1 MPGRCYRNG
10 KGGKIMSEY
19 KTLKCNEAAAY
30 AAKLSKPDVVSAYP
44 ITPSTTV
51 PEQISEFV
59 ADGKMDAEFIPVES
73 EHSAMSGCIGASASG
88 SRAFTATASQGLAL
102 MSEMLYIAAGM
113 RLPISMAI
121 GNRALSAPINIWCD
135 HQDMMAQR
143 DTGWMQMYAENN
155 QEAFDLIINSYK
167 VAENEDVLLPAMT
180 GFDAFILTHTVE
192 PVEIYDEEKVD
203 DFLGEYNPSHA
214 YVDSEDP
221 MTQGTLGTP
230 EYYMEF
236 RKETWDAMNNARDV
250 FKDVFNEF
258 EDEFGRSYDMVE
270 KYRTED
276 AEIVFISMGSVTG
289 TIKDAIDELRDEGVK
304 AGLAKITVYRPFP
317 IEEIKEIAKNAEAI
331 AVAEKN
337 VSFGSSGAVYQDVN
351 RTIANVS
358 SRPIALDF
366 IIGLGGRDVRI
377 STIKDIA
384 DITQDALDKG
394 VENLE
399 KEVHWIG
406 LEY

>member
-1 MPGRCYRNG
+1 
-10 KGGKIMSEY
+10 MSEY

-59 ADGKMDAEFIPVES
+59 ADGKMEAEFIPVES

-121 GNRALSAPINIWCD
+121 GNRSLSAPINIWCD

-214 YVDSEDP
+214 YVDTEDP
-221 MTQGTLGTP
+221 ITQGTLGTP

-258 EDEFGRSYDMVE
+258 EDKFGRSYDLVE
-270 KYRTED
+270 KYRTDD

-289 TIKDAIDELRDEGVK
+289 TIKDAIDELREEGIK
-304 AGLAKITVYRPFP
+304 AGLAKLTVYRPFP
-317 IEEIKEIAKNAEAI
+317 IDEIKEIAKGAKAL

-337 VSFGSSGAVYQDVN
+337 ISFGSSGAVYHDVN
-351 RTIANVS
+351 RTIANMS
-358 SRPIALDF
+358 SRPISLDF

-377 STIKDIA
+377 DDIKEIA
-384 DITQDALDKG
+384 NLSQDAIEKG

>member
-1 MPGRCYRNG
+1 
-10 KGGKIMSEY
+10 MSEY
-19 KTLKCNEAAAY
+19 KTLKCNQAAAY
-30 AAKLSKPDVVSAYP
+30 AAKLAKPDVVSAYP

-59 ADGKMDAEFIPVES
+59 ADGVMDAEFIPVES

-88 SRAFTATASQGLAL
+88 SRAFTATASQGLSL
-102 MSEMLYIAAGM
+102 MSEMLFIAAGM

-155 QEAFDLIINSYK
+155 QEALDLILASYK

-192 PVEIYDEEKVD
+192 PVEVYDQEVVNE
-203 DFLGEYNPSHA
+203 FLGDYNPSHA

-236 RKETWDAMNNARDV
+236 RKETWDAMNRARDV
-250 FKDVFNEF
+250 FKDVFEEF
-258 EDEFGRSYDMVE
+258 EDTFGRDYDLVE
-270 KYRTED
+270 RYRTQD
-276 AEIVFISMGSVTG
+276 AEIVFIAMGSVTG
-289 TIKDAIDELRDEGVK
+289 TIKEAVDQLRDQGVK

-317 IEEIKEIAKNAEAI
+317 IDEIKEIGKDAEAI
-331 AVAEKN
+331 AVAEKDI
-337 VSFGSSGAVYQDVN
+337 SFGSSGAVYHDVN
-351 RTIANVS
+351 RALSNVEDK
-358 SRPIALDF
+358 PLVLDY
-366 IIGLGGRDVRI
+366 IIGLGGRDVTVDHVEEI
-377 STIKDIA
+377 SDQTEK
-384 DITQDALDKG
+384 ALDKG
-394 VENLE
+394 IESSE
-399 KEVHWIG
+399 EEVRWIG

>member
-1 MPGRCYRNG
+1 
-10 KGGKIMSEY
+10 
-19 KTLKCNEAAAY
+19 
-30 AAKLSKPDVVSAYP
+30 
-44 ITPSTTV
+44 
-51 PEQISEFV
+51 
-59 ADGKMDAEFIPVES
+59 MDAEFIPVES

>member
-1 MPGRCYRNG
+1 
-10 KGGKIMSEY
+10 MSEY